1 MTIYGYGV
9 YLSDVIKELDL
20 SAEEQWIP
28 KSRLEEMYKCGILRI
43 RPNDLNVV
51 EYSEDEDGELG
62 VWLRDLIED
71 LSYDGF
77 PSFERALIA
86 ERCDS
91 DLLLMWY
98 AEMPW
103 NTPAAAPRSEE
114 EAERILAEVFSGL
127 LGKNTPKLVGYNI
140 DEYICD

>member
-9 YLSDVIKELDL
+9 YLNDVIRELNL
-20 SAEEQWIP
+20 TGEEQWIP
-28 KSRLEEMYKCGILRI
+28 KSRLEEMYDRGTLRI
-43 RPNDLNVV
+43 HPNELNV
-51 EYSEDEDGELG
+51 EGWSEDEDSELG
-62 VWLRDLIED
+62 VWLKDLIED

-91 DLLLMWY
+91 GLLLIWY

-103 NTPAAAPRSEE
+103 NTAAATPRSEE
-114 EAERILAEVFSGL
+114 EADRILAEVFSGL
-127 LGKNTPKLVGYNI
+127 LDREIPKLVGYTI